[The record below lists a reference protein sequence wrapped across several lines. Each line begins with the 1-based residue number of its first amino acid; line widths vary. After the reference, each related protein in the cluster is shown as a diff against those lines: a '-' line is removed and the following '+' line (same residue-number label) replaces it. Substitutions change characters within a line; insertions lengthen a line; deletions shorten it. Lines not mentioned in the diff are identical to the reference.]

1 MSAHSARNRHSLVVF
16 FVLLGLGLATLVG
29 YYQFYVPYLEA
40 QTSSAQRTMILMDTV
55 VDVRVD
61 GRDSEELI
69 EEVFAV
75 MENLEGMLSRFID
88 GSDVANINERAGQW
102 VKASPITLEVIEL
115 GLELGERTG
124 GVFDITVGAV
134 LDLWGFGSGRYH
146 VPSEEEIASAL
157 DTVDYTKVEV
167 DRSQSMVRI
176 PEGTVLD
183 LGGIAKGYII
193 DAGTQVLRDANV
205 ERSIVNAGGDISVIG
220 RRPDSLPWRVGVQN
234 PEKPSQIRWI
244 LPLDDESVVTSGDYQ
259 RYFTHDGVRYHH
271 IIDPRTGL
279 PARELTSV
287 TIVGKD
293 AATCDALST
302 AVFVLGWKEG
312 RALIESLPDVE
323 AIIVSSTDTWISPA
337 LAKVVTE

>member
-1 MSAHSARNRHSLVVF
+1 MTAHSARNRHSLLVF

-61 GRDSEELI
+61 GRNSEELI